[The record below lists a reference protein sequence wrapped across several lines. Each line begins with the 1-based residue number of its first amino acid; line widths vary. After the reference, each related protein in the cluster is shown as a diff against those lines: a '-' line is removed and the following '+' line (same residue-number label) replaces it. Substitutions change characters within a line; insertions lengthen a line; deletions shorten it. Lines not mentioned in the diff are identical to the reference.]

1 MTSRRVIGRRTFLK
15 ATAGGAAAAGLG
27 VAARAAAPAAR
38 RKDRPN
44 IVVIMSDEH
53 NAGVTGCYGNSIVR
67 TPNLDR
73 LAERGITFNS
83 FYCNSPLCV
92 PSRMAFTAGKYI
104 SRTGAWN
111 NSCWLPSDGYPSIAR
126 AMNAAGYD
134 SLLCGK
140 MHYDGTRRYGFTE
153 IGGNMNSSFKTGKGG
168 RRKPD
173 DLPGDPNKL
182 SARFDDFHAGDSRIL
197 AHDRQ
202 VTAGVIDFLARRR
215 RADGPFFLVAGYLAP
230 HFPLIV
236 PQAYWDAYKGRVPMP
251 EIPEGHLDAL
261 PLNYQHLRAGFK
273 NWHVPPEIV
282 NKGREL
288 YHGLTQWFDEQVG
301 VVLSRLAQTSLADNT
316 IVIYTSDHGE
326 NMGEHGLWWKN
337 CMYEHAARVPLVVS
351 WPRRWT
357 GSQQRTEACSSSWA
371 RPSRAPIGTV
381 ILCAPGWTRPA
392 RPGKTG
398 PSASIT
404 PTTSPPATPCSAP
417 AGTSTSIIPAWT
429 NNTRPAAS
437 STTWWPTRA
446 SSRTWPRIRPTQRGS
461 SRRTPSSSR
470 SWAKSRTKPSFA
482 AGPITPK
489 ATDEASPVRQKA
501 AEARSNSGGPVAGRY
516 GSSLWLTCKPTSRAI
531 NTIR

>member
-357 GSQQRTEACSSSWA
+357 GSQQRTEACSMVDLVQMIVELGEAEPGADWNGHSMCSWLDSA
-371 RPSRAPIGTV
+371 GAPWKDRAVSEYYAHNIASGYAMLRSGRYKYVYHTRMDEQHPPSRELYDLVAD
-381 ILCAPGWTRPA
+381 PGEFKNLASDPA
-392 RPGKTG
+392 HTARIESTHAELVKELGEEPDETELRCRADYAKGYGRSKPGQAKG
-398 PSASIT
+398 
-404 PTTSPPATPCSAP
+404 
-417 AGTSTSIIPAWT
+417 G
-429 NNTRPAAS
+429 
-437 STTWWPTRA
+437 
-446 SSRTWPRIRPTQRGS
+446 
-461 SRRTPSSSR
+461 R
-470 SWAKSRTKPSFA
+470 SKK
-482 AGPITPK
+482 
-489 ATDEASPVRQKA
+489 Q
-501 AEARSNSGGPVAGRY
+501 
-516 GSSLWLTCKPTSRAI
+516 
-531 NTIR
+531 